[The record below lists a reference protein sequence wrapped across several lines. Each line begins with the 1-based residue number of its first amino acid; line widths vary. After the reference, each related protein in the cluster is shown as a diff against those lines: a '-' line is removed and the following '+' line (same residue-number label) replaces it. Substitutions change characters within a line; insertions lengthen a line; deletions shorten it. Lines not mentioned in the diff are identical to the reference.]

1 MNWLLVKQLWAGR
14 WETISLFA
22 DVGKMILQQLNVSHL
37 VICNTR
43 AGSCITIPMENATDI
58 GNHAKSKVFV
68 IRYRVCITFFLQN
81 VIHFGFFLY
90 LCTVNSKHFELCK
103 QQS

>member
-1 MNWLLVKQLWAGR
+1 MNWLLVKQLGAGR

-22 DVGKMILQQLNVSHL
+22 DVGKMILQQLNVSHQ
-37 VICNTR
+37 VTCNTR
-43 AGSCITIPMENATDI
+43 SGSRITISLVYTIDI
-58 GNHAKSKVFV
+58 GGFTKSKGFV
-68 IRYRVCITFFLQN
+68 IHHRVRITFLLHY
-81 VIHFGFFLY
+81 VIQFGFFLY